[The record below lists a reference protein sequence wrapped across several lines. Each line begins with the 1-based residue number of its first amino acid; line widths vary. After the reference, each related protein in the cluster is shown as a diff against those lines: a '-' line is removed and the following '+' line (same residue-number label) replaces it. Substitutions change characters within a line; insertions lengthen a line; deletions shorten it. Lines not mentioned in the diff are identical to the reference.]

1 MPDHSKP
8 LQGIRVVDIT
18 LYVTGPL
25 TTQSLSDCGA
35 EVIKVETRSRLGA
48 RGMQGSVGGGLQQST
63 GKLSVTLNFAAPK
76 GLELLYRLVA
86 TSDIVVENHAGG
98 VLQRRGIGYEEL
110 VRVKPDVIMLSSCMQ
125 GQTGP
130 YAEHAASGHKL
141 TALSGFNE
149 IAGWPDREPGWIGA
163 YTDFIAPRFNV
174 IAILAALDHR
184 NRTGQGQYLDVS
196 QNEAG
201 MQFMAPSIIDYT
213 ANGRVATRVG
223 NRCSRA
229 VPHNAYRCLGED
241 RWCTIAVFD
250 DHEWGCLC
258 EAIGN
263 PKLATDP
270 RFSTLLDRKENE
282 STLDGI
288 VEAWTSMR
296 SAEEVMTIL
305 QRSGV
310 PAGIVETAQ
319 DQLDFDP
326 QLKHRGFFREL
337 EFPNIGKYHTSLG
350 ANFLLSRYEFK
361 PTRGPLLGEHNEY
374 VFREIL
380 GLSESEYNAMVDEK
394 VIY

>member
-1 MPDHSKP
+1 MLDHLKP

-25 TTQSLSDCGA
+25 TTQALSDCGA

-48 RGMQGSVGGGLQQST
+48 TGMQGSVSGGLQQST
-63 GKLSVTLNFAAPK
+63 GKLSVTLNFTTPE

-86 TSDIVVENHAGG
+86 RSDIVVENHAGG
-98 VLQRRGIGYEEL
+98 VLRRHGIGYEDL
-110 VRVKPDVIMLSSCMQ
+110 AKVNPGIIMLSSCMQ

-174 IAILAALDHR
+174 IAILAALDQR
-184 NRTGQGQYLDVS
+184 NRTGEGQYLDVS

-201 MQFMAPSIIDYT
+201 MQFMAPSILDYT

-223 NRCSRA
+223 NRCSYA

-241 RWCTIAVFD
+241 RWCTIAVFHD
-250 DHEWGCLC
+250 QEWFSLC
-258 EAIGN
+258 EAMGN
-263 PKLATDP
+263 LKLAADP

-282 STLDGI
+282 STLDVI
-288 VEAWTSMR
+288 IEAWTCTR
-296 SAEEVMTIL
+296 SAEEVMSLL
-305 QRSGV
+305 QQSGV

-337 EFPNIGKYHTSLG
+337 EFPSVGVYHTSIG

-361 PTRGPLLGEHNEY
+361 PRRGPLLGEHNEY
-374 VFREIL
+374 VFKDML
-380 GLSESEYNAMVDEK
+380 GLSESEYVDMIAKK

>member
-1 MPDHSKP
+1 MLDRLKP
-8 LQGIRVVDIT
+8 LQGMRVVDIT

-25 TTQSLSDCGA
+25 TTQALSDCGA

-48 RGMQGSVGGGLQQST
+48 RGMQGSVSGGLQQST
-63 GKLSVTLNFAAPK
+63 GKLSVTLNFTTPK
-76 GLELLYRLVA
+76 GLDLLYRLVA
-86 TSDIVVENHAGG
+86 HSDIVVENHAGG
-98 VLQRRGIGYEEL
+98 VLRRRGIGYEDL
-110 VRVKPDVIMLSSCMQ
+110 ARVKPDIIMLSSCMQ

-184 NRTGQGQYLDVS
+184 NRTGQGRYLDVS

-201 MQFMAPSIIDYT
+201 MQFMAPSILDYT

-223 NRCSRA
+223 NRCSHA
-229 VPHNAYRCLGED
+229 APHNAYRCLGED
-241 RWCTIAVFD
+241 RWCAIAVFD
-250 DHEWGCLC
+250 DQEWFSLC
-258 EAIGN
+258 EAVGN
-263 PKLATDP
+263 PSLAVDP

-282 STLDGI
+282 STLDAI
-288 VEAWTSMR
+288 IESWTSTR
-296 SAEEVMTIL
+296 SAEEVMAIF
-305 QRSGV
+305 QQSGV

-337 EFPNIGKYHTSLG
+337 DFPNIGKYHTSLG
-350 ANFLLSRYEFK
+350 ANFLLSSHEFM
-361 PTRGPLLGEHNEY
+361 PTRGPMLGEHNEY
-374 VFREIL
+374 VFKELL
-380 GLSESEYNAMVDEK
+380 GLSDSEYIEMVAEK
-394 VIY
+394 VIN